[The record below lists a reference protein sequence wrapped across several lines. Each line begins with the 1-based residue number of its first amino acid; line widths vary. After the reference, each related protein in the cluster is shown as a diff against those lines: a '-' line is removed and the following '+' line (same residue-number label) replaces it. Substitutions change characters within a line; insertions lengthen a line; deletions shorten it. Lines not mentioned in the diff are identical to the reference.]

1 MEQLELKLKLNL
13 NFVQFSA
20 ALSIPSV
27 YFHFH
32 LYLIIAVKIHWTSQ
46 VAIASMLMPL
56 LLSALWL
63 NQMKRRSVEWNKEKR
78 NHENSKELWTRWIT
92 FNSFDTP
99 TACAW
104 YKHKSHS
111 ERLLASFASFIFSS
125 IVLIVVLHIERK
137 KYAKIKYVEGKKRRE
152 QSEQYTTILL
162 HGAHCD
168 YLQFT
173 SAMPLLR
180 QLFSIDSFLPWGVC
194 GEANR

>member
-1 MEQLELKLKLNL
+1 MEQLELKLKLNF

-137 KYAKIKYVEGKKRRE
+137 KYAKIKYVEEKK
-152 QSEQYTTILL
+152 TTRTEWKVYNDFITRGPLWL
-162 HGAHCD
+162 FTIYICD
-168 YLQFT
+168 AAAKAVVFNW
-173 SAMPLLR
+173 
-180 QLFSIDSFLPWGVC
+180 LFPSLGGVRG
-194 GEANR
+194 GE